1 MVSKV
6 SGDFSYQR
14 ANLIAQKRYT
24 RSPRKALI
32 MIDYEKTE
40 RFLKALADKSRLQ
53 ILECIPNEVANP
65 GEIAKK
71 LDRHRST
78 VEKHLRV
85 LLKTG
90 IIEKVPSLTK
100 AGQLSIRYKICE
112 NATELLKTIL
122 DATQKI

>member
-1 MVSKV
+1 M
-6 SGDFSYQR
+6 
-14 ANLIAQKRYT
+14 
-24 RSPRKALI
+24 

-85 LLKTG
+85 LLKAG
-90 IIEKVPSLTK
+90 IVEKVPSLTK
-100 AGQLSIRYKICE
+100 AGQLSIRYKVCD
-112 NATELLKTIL
+112 NVTELLKTIL

>member
-14 ANLIAQKRYT
+14 ANLIAQKQYT
-24 RSPRKALI
+24 RPPKKALI

-53 ILECIPNEVANP
+53 ILECITNEVANP
-65 GEIAKK
+65 GEIAKR
-71 LDRHRST
+71 LNRHRST

-85 LLKTG
+85 LLKAG
-90 IIEKVPSLTK
+90 IVEKVPSLTK
-100 AGQLSIRYKICE
+100 AGQLSIRYKVCS
-112 NATELLKTIL
+112 NATELLRTIL